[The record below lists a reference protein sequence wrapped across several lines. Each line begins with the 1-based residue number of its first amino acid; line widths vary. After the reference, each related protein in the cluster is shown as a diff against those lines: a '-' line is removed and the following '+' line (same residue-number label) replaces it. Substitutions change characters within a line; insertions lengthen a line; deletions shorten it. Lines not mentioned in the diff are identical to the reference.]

1 MSSLLQE
8 IGGEHGGA
16 YTSLCAKVYGFFFGF
31 FLILKVEE
39 CVCIIVKEKKIEK

>member
-16 YTSLCAKVYGFFFGF
+16 YTSLCAKVYGFFIYF
-31 FLILKVEE
+31 FILKVEE